1 MYSDDLIKILQMS
14 LSPVILISGVG
25 LLLLCMTNRL
35 GRTIDRIRVLC
46 PHLKTSYKEELNQ
59 LKLQI
64 AILEKRCR
72 HLQKAIVLA
81 TLTII
86 GVSIIILSL
95 FIMFI
100 LKINLIGFVETTFAF
115 GLIAL
120 IISLLYFLADL
131 ALGLQSIRLEVDSHL
146 RSNHNST
153 P

>member
-46 PHLKTSYKEELNQ
+46 PHLKTSYKEELDQ

-72 HLQKAIVLA
+72 HLQKSIGLA
-81 TLTII
+81 TFTII
-86 GVSIIILSL
+86 CVSVIILSL

-100 LKINLIGFVETTFAF
+100 FQTDLIIFVEILFAL
-115 GLIAL
+115 GLLAL
-120 IISLLYFLADL
+120 IISLLYFLADI
-131 ALGLQSIRLEVDSHL
+131 ALGLQSIRIEVNSSL
-146 RSNHNST
+146 GSNRS
-153 P
+153 